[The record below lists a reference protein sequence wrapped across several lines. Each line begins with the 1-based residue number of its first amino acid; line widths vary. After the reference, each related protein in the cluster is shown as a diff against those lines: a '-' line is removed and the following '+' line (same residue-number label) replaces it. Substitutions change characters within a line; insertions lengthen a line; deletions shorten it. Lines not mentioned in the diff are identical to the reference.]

1 MIVWG
6 KSEKGSLHEN
16 EDAILIDLNKKIFGV
31 ADGVTLS
38 DYGSGGK
45 AAKLIL
51 DLIQKNFKSNL
62 KEAFESSLNEFREL
76 KLKDREIGETTL
88 AICRIGEEVECLN
101 VGDSDIF
108 LISNGK
114 IFRISEKDRFG
125 RYLTQ
130 AIGLYEVKPHY
141 KRLKVRKDDKFLL
154 VTDGISDVLK
164 EEEILEIV
172 ERSKNVKEM
181 VERILEET
189 KKKPK
194 IYDDDKSIVAIW
206 L

>member
-1 MIVWG
+1 MFVYG

-38 DYGSGGK
+38 DYGSGKK
-45 AAKLIL
+45 AAELIL
-51 DLIQKNFKSNL
+51 SLIQKNLKSDL
-62 KEAFESSLNEFREL
+62 KEIFEKSLNEFREL
-76 KLKDREIGETTL
+76 KVKNREIGETTL
-88 AICRIGEEVECLN
+88 AICRIGEEIECLN

-108 LISNGK
+108 LIRNGK

-141 KRLKVRKDDKFLL
+141 KRLKVKKGDKLLL
-154 VTDGISDVLK
+154 VTDGISDVLNK
-164 EEEILEIV
+164 NEILEITLKSENV
-172 ERSKNVKEM
+172 EEM
-181 VERILEET
+181 VEKILEET